1 MSKDFFYFH
10 FLNKVVE
17 KIENK
22 WYTDTIILERKVQ
35 PMGSIIAKE
44 NLRVGV
50 KAADWR
56 EAIRMAG
63 SVLEQAGSITPEYTE
78 SMVKAVEEL
87 GPYIVIM
94 PGFAIAHAA
103 PSPAVHKEDLALI
116 TLAEPVSFG
125 SPNDPVNLMLC
136 VACIDRESH
145 VRALSAV
152 AEVLCGDGVMDKLA
166 AAASVEELEA
176 ILGEGT

>member
-1 MSKDFFYFH
+1 MA
-10 FLNKVVE
+10 
-17 KIENK
+17 
-22 WYTDTIILERKVQ
+22 
-35 PMGSIIAKE
+35 SIIAKE
-44 NLRVGV
+44 NMRVAV

-56 EAIRMAG
+56 EAIRQAG
-63 SVLEQAGSITPEYTE
+63 SVLECAGSITSEYTE
-78 SMVKAVEEL
+78 NMIKAVEEM

-103 PSPAVHKEDLALI
+103 PCDAVKKEDLAMI

-145 VRALSAV
+145 VRALQAV
-152 AEVLCGDGVMDKLA
+152 AEVLCEDGVMDRLA
-166 AAASVEELEA
+166 NAASVEEMEA
-176 ILGEGT
+176 ILGGA

>member
-1 MSKDFFYFH
+1 
-10 FLNKVVE
+10 
-17 KIENK
+17 
-22 WYTDTIILERKVQ
+22 
-35 PMGSIIAKE
+35 MGCIIAKE
-44 NLRVGV
+44 NLRAGL

-56 EAIRMAG
+56 EAVRLAG
-63 SVLEQAGSITPEYTE
+63 GVLEEAGSITNEYTE
-78 SMVKAVEEL
+78 SMIKAVEDL

-125 SPNDPVNLMLC
+125 SPNDPVSLMLC
-136 VACIDRESH
+136 VACVDRESH

-152 AEVLCGDGVMDKLA
+152 AEVLCGDGIMEKLA
-166 AAASVEELEA
+166 AATSADELEA
-176 ILGEGT
+176 ILGEGA